1 MFRRLLWSLLVLA
14 LAGCQPYIDHEQADF
29 ASEVR
34 SFGPKR
40 QLELIALQGDQ
51 RSLLLVFNQPLRQLE
66 DSELNAPFQIEIQ
79 PAVEVA
85 STTLEGMAS
94 VRVTFAKPLAAS
106 SSYAIEVPSGW
117 RSMTGVALVAP
128 ISRRWDTPRPQIESA
143 NVVGGQ
149 PPAPGS
155 PLRLAHGQW
164 LELSVNQPVVLGSL
178 RNALSLESLDDPS
191 RKIAC
196 ELRAGRDNEGNPNL
210 RHFLLRP
217 DVLRENSTYRLT
229 LAAGVKG
236 LEGPLRSDRPQELLI
251 DSYRPLR
258 YLGPPKVPGR
268 SPVVLEFSDEVSPQ
282 EIARCLHSVPAG
294 LTTAAVKVDPKNP
307 QRLHLE
313 FGSELPRRLILTG
326 LTSVDGARLEEP
338 VSIELTASADSDVQ
352 AGGTRTEPL
361 VPIPLTGR
369 ILAGLGTGHDLAT
382 WRLSLDQAIAASVA
396 PETLWS
402 GTARAFWERARPIFA
417 ARRLPLID
425 GDSPVLGPGPA
436 KPGFLAVRCRE
447 KSSRI
452 TRGLAVVSDL
462 DMITASTPGG
472 LRVKVCRRASGA
484 PVSGCALILRGVKAA
499 KIGESV
505 RTDASGEALL
515 DWGPEDKRPWPMFVV
530 ATAGKDQTFLPVGPI
545 PPEAPGSLPS
555 AFLTTDQPYYGPGR
569 EIVLTGFTW
578 RKPALANTAT
588 VAIVPLSGGRAAGQ
602 MSVTIDESGL
612 LQGRCAAPGQPGQYR
627 LVLDERSS
635 TAFRVCPVAQEGES
649 YDLALVRAA
658 DKWKGTL
665 TRKGAR
671 HRSVGLRAY
680 LVSLPGQGDE
690 VDGWSPLMGHRPAW
704 ETLAYAASDD
714 EIHFSSPDPG
724 AGGLIQLEAF
734 DLDQPSLVV
743 ARTQQEIPAAH
754 PCLQLQFEPAVQ
766 GPGQQIVV
774 PVVSGNSDIQA
785 EISAALM
792 LRASD
797 GDWQQIEVR
806 PVLDEPWT
814 LRFREP
820 GLYRL
825 LVRATLSG
833 GQVLESTWER
843 QIQVRDL
850 ADPDLTVEPKVAM
863 PGATLTPAL
872 DPQEA
877 GREVWLQ
884 LSSGGQPESGRF
896 AAVAADGTLP
906 PLTVEVARTLALEV
920 RTQQLVSPR
929 WGEQR
934 ALWQTHSTPVPLG
947 PLSRKAELNLAVSR
961 DDGVD
966 AKPQAGQDLR
976 LTLQRMGPGD
986 GWTGV
991 VMVSSTLQ
999 GWPSP
1004 PPALLHSFLG
1014 QPAPSNA
1021 PRGTYPLLDE
1031 GFAGC
1036 PSEIRIPVALE
1047 PESQLSLSGPA
1058 ASGSYRCWAI
1068 GRDDAGRFA
1077 WAQVATELDPVSSWK
1092 PFLPWGARVG
1102 DSFEAGLT
1110 FQSGP
1115 AETGAIGLTGTALVN
1130 EGRLA
1135 PSGYLRTAGV
1145 AKPGSSYS
1153 LRFNYGLSQTA
1164 SDSRRLGWELGH
1176 GGKRHQQDARL
1187 EVFDTPPVP
1196 RGGQL
1201 AILQTGV
1208 EGRLAVK
1215 GSQPWRLHLHAPQ
1228 TMGEGGGAEEA
1239 TVSVFG
1245 PTGSLGKVHLR
1256 PGTPHLEMQGA
1267 GPGTVTIAHE
1277 GGPPITYNLFRL
1289 QPDTGETAPWG
1300 ARLYLMRQMV
1310 NEAGAAVSRLTI
1322 GKPSRVVIDLVNP
1335 APLESVR
1342 VRMPLPGGVRPLALR
1357 KAREGTPAPKWS
1369 SGPGFVDFDLS
1380 SLPAG
1385 EFVWELEVSPEVAG
1399 DYLWPTAQA
1408 TASGGLQALS
1418 GSSRVKVER

>member
-1 MFRRLLWSLLVLA
+1 MFRRLLWSLLTLA

-40 QLELIALQGDQ
+40 QLELIALEGDQ
-51 RSLLLVFNQPLRQLE
+51 RSLLLVFNQPLRRLE
-66 DSELNAPFQIEIQ
+66 DIELSAPFEIEIH

-117 RSMTGVALVAP
+117 RSMTGVALVAS
-128 ISRRWDTPRPQIESA
+128 ISRRWDTPRPQLKSA

-155 PLRLAHGQW
+155 PLRLTHGEA
-164 LELSVNQPVVLGSL
+164 LEISFNQPVVLGSL
-178 RNALSLESLDDPS
+178 RNALSLEPLDDPS
-191 RKIAC
+191 RKVAY
-196 ELRAGRDNEGNPNL
+196 ELHAVRDDEGNPDL

-217 DVLRENSTYRLT
+217 DILLENSTYRLA

-258 YLGPPKVPGR
+258 YLGPPEVPAK

-282 EIARCLHSVPAG
+282 EMARCLRSVPAG
-294 LTTAAVKVDPKNP
+294 LTKAAVKVDPKNP
-307 QRLHLE
+307 RRLRLE
-313 FGSELPRRLILTG
+313 FGPELPRRLILAG
-326 LTSVDGARLEEP
+326 LTSLDGARLEEP
-338 VSIELTASADSDVQ
+338 ASIELTASAGSGEQ
-352 AGGTRTEPL
+352 AGGARTEPL

-369 ILAGLGTGHDLAT
+369 SLAGLDTGHDLAT
-382 WRLSLDQAIAASVA
+382 WRLSLDQAIAASAA
-396 PETLWS
+396 PDTLWG
-402 GTARAFWERARPIFA
+402 GTARAFWERAKPIFT
-417 ARRLPLID
+417 ARPRPSI
-425 GDSPVLGPGPA
+425 GKDSPVLGPGPV
-436 KPGFLAVRCRE
+436 KPGFLAVRCSE
-447 KSSRI
+447 KPNRI

-462 DMITASTPGG
+462 DMTAASTPEG
-472 LRVKVCRRASGA
+472 LRVKVCRRANGA
-484 PVSGCALILRGVKAA
+484 PVSGCALALRGVTPA

-505 RTDASGEALL
+505 RTDAVGEALL
-515 DWGPEDKRPWPMFVV
+515 AWVREDKRPGPMFVV

-545 PPEAPGSLPS
+545 PPEAPSALPS
-555 AFLTTDQPYYGPGR
+555 AFLTTDQSYYGPGR
-569 EIVLTGFTW
+569 EIFLTGFTW
-578 RKPALANTAT
+578 RKPTLANTAT

-602 MSVTIDESGL
+602 MSVSIDESGL
-612 LQGRCAAPGQPGQYR
+612 LQGRCAAPSQPGQYR

-635 TAFRVCPVAQEGES
+635 AAFRVCPVAQEGES
-649 YDLALVRAA
+649 YDLALVRVA
-658 DKWKGTL
+658 DEWKGTL

-671 HRSVGLRAY
+671 HRSAGLRAY
-680 LVSLPGQGDE
+680 LTPLPGQGDE
-690 VDGWSPLMGHRPAW
+690 VEGWSPLMGQRPAW
-704 ETLAYAASDD
+704 ETLASTGSDD
-714 EIHFSSPDPG
+714 EIRFSSPDPG
-724 AGGLIQLEAF
+724 PGGVIQLEAF
-734 DLDQPSLVV
+734 DLDQPALVL
-743 ARTQQEIPAAH
+743 ARTQQEIPAAD
-754 PCLQLQFEPAVQ
+754 PTLQLQFEPAVQ
-766 GPGQQIVV
+766 GPGQQTVM
-774 PVVSGNSDIQA
+774 PVVSGGSDPQA

-792 LRASD
+792 LRTSK
-797 GDWQQIEVR
+797 GDWQEVEAR
-806 PVLDEPWT
+806 PALDEPLT

-825 LVRATLSG
+825 LVRATLPG
-833 GQVLESTWER
+833 GRVLESAWER
-843 QIQVRDL
+843 QIQARDL

-863 PGATLTPAL
+863 PGATLTPTL
-872 DPQEA
+872 GPQEA
-877 GREVWLQ
+877 GRQIWLQ
-884 LSSGGQPESGRF
+884 LSGGGQPESGRF
-896 AAVAADGTLP
+896 AAVAADGALP

-934 ALWQTHSTPVPLG
+934 VLWQTHSTPVPLG

-961 DDGVD
+961 DDGVN
-966 AKPQAGQDLR
+966 AKLQAGQDLR
-976 LTLQRMGPGD
+976 LTMQRMGPGD
-986 GWTGV
+986 GWTGA
-991 VMVSSTLQ
+991 VMVSPTLD

-1004 PPALLHSFLG
+1004 APALLDSFLG
-1014 QPAPSNA
+1014 HSASSDS

-1031 GFAGC
+1031 GFAGH
-1036 PSEIRIPVALE
+1036 PSMIRIPVALE
-1047 PESQLSLSGPA
+1047 PESQLSLPGPG
-1058 ASGSYRCWAI
+1058 ASGTYRCWAI

-1077 WAQVATELDPVSSWK
+1077 WAQATAGLDPVSSWK

-1115 AETGAIGLTGTALVN
+1115 AEASAIGLTGTALVN

-1145 AKPGSSYS
+1145 AKPGASSS
-1153 LRFNYGLSQTA
+1153 LRFNYELGQTA
-1164 SDSRRLGWELGH
+1164 SGSQRLGWELGH
-1176 GGKRHQQDARL
+1176 GGKRHQQEARL
-1187 EVFDTPPVP
+1187 EVFDTPAVP

-1215 GSQPWRLHLHAPQ
+1215 GSEPWRLHLHAPQ
-1228 TMGEGGGAEEA
+1228 EGGTEEA

-1256 PGTPHLEMQGA
+1256 PGTPHLELQGA

-1289 QPDTGETAPWG
+1289 QQDTGETAPWG

-1310 NEAGAAVSRLTI
+1310 NEAGDAVSTVTI

-1342 VRMPLPGGVRPLALR
+1342 VRMPLPGGVRPVAL
-1357 KAREGTPAPKWS
+1357 KTVREGTPTPKWN

-1380 SLPAG
+1380 GLPGG

-1418 GSSRVKVER
+1418 GSSRVKVVR